1 MDSKT
6 HPGKGTP
13 SPTGLSAISDQV
25 LLRLSE
31 EIPIDKVLTLGLK
44 LGLEQPTVAR
54 FEATNVKGTIV
65 TSIGT
70 RAMLYD
76 WFNDTTGAKAIPTL
90 RGALEGS
97 GLARLADK
105 YLQQF
110 N

>member
-6 HPGKGTP
+6 HPGEGKR
-13 SPTGLSAISDQV
+13 SPTGLSAIFDQV

-44 LGLEQPTVAR
+44 LGLEQATVAR
-54 FEATNVKGTIV
+54 FEATNVRGNIV

-76 WFNDTTGAKAIPTL
+76 WFNDTTGANAIPTL
-90 RGALEGS
+90 RGALESS

-105 YLQQF
+105 YL
-110 N
+110 